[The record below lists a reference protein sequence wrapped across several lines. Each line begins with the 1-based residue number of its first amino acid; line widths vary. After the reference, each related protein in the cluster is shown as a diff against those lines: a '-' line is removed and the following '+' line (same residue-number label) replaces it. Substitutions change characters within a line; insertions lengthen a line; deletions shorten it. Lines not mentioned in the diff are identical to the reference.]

1 MLLLLLY
8 NLFYLPFPIILSPV
22 CLCLM
27 PMKDADVESLFLYA
41 FHILLFHELL
51 TVVSYQNES
60 FSSK

>member
-41 FHILLFHELL
+41 FHIILFHELL
-51 TVVSYQNES
+51 IFFLEILQL
-60 FSSK
+60 K